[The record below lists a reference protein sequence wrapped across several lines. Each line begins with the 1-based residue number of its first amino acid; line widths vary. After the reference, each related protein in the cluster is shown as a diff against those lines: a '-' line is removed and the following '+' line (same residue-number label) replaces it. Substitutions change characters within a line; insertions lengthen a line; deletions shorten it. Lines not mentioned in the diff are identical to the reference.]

1 MREYC
6 AKLISTAKIAF
17 TKPKDSVFRGQ
28 FENAKTELLK
38 SIRTN
43 VFEASARNKTLNRS
57 LVRQSYE
64 NLRKNLGNVSLE
76 QLRESVDTSGSNT
89 PTSTDVS
96 PRADL
101 PSSPATLPAR
111 SPLLRR
117 VGQSQPNP
125 VGPSSGA
132 KEQYEQTKA
141 NVEQQRQQLM
151 QQITSRGAGDDII
164 KPSNL
169 SLKDKFENLQRQDDP
184 SLKASPGALRS
195 LVNSAGPKLISS
207 PKSNDPKAVFANHI
221 IDGLLDKFPSFKQEW
236 SERNDAD
243 KQSVVLMIIRE
254 LAEYQ
259 IRLLQEK
266 EITGRKASAGKPELP
281 TSLKAVKSDSPKDKE
296 KDKDK
301 KKSAAASSG
310 GTLKEKKAKKHR
322 SIREKRKTNQGPES
336 FLEIL
341 DEDSATKS
349 SEDKVTK
356 ELESIMSANTADWSQ
371 LTVKL
376 KSKVRGSMRRTGRK
390 QDVRPMAPSEMTQ
403 TSSGLSSSVVDLIGA
418 LYEAAGASDEQFD
431 AKMDLLS
438 NHVTKVGDMMK
449 KLIEGLQ
456 GSLTSVKEESALQSA
471 LNKTMD
477 EMEAF
482 PARGTIDQVDS
493 ELIGRGQYSSMIQ
506 QLLKEYVYDA
516 GVSIQNMTQQILSD
530 IELLNQYRQGN
541 ASSPI
546 TLDDTTEAVV
556 LHVVALSITFK
567 QRLAQALNDLETTRY
582 LALERTVGSSERE
595 GLGPRTL
602 SKRESPRVRLAG
614 GDHSVWTDEPES
626 ASVNDG
632 SLSPNS
638 LTGPYRAGTINQLIR
653 RLTPED
659 KSAENVSALLQFN
672 QFQQLPEEESERV
685 GFFKT
690 FLLTYRSF
698 MSAASLLDKLLER
711 YHVPRGKLSPDE
723 GLVVKQRVCDV
734 IKFWIN
740 EHSYDLDTMLF
751 TKLKYF
757 FDGAVKKDK
766 LDHIAANILEDLG
779 RMVSTHYSCITS
791 HDTAT

>member
-1 MREYC
+1 MRDNC

-64 NLRKNLGNVSLE
+64 NLRKNLGNVSLD
-76 QLRESVDTSGSNT
+76 QLRDSVDTSGSNT

-96 PRADL
+96 PRNDL
-101 PSSPATLPAR
+101 PASPATLPAR

-125 VGPSSGA
+125 VGPSSSGA
-132 KEQYEQTKA
+132 KEQYEQQKA
-141 NVEQQRQQLM
+141 NVDQQRQQLM
-151 QQITSRGAGDDII
+151 NQITSRGAGDEMI

-169 SLKDKFENLQRQDDP
+169 SLKDKFETLQRQDDP

-195 LVNSAGPKLISS
+195 LVSSAGPKLISS
-207 PKSNDPKAVFANHI
+207 PKNSDPKNVFANHI
-221 IDGLLDKFPSFKQEW
+221 IDGLLDKFPAFKQEW
-236 SERNDAD
+236 GDRNDAD
-243 KQSVVLMIIRE
+243 KQSVVQMIIRE

-259 IRLLQEK
+259 IRILQEK

-281 TSLKAVKSDSPKDKE
+281 TSLKSLKVESPKDKE

-301 KKSAAASSG
+301 KRSAAASSG

-376 KSKVRGSMRRTGRK
+376 KSKVRGSVRRTGRK

-418 LYEAAGASDEQFD
+418 LFEAAGASDEQFD

-438 NHVTKVGDMMK
+438 NHVIKVGDMMK
-449 KLIEGLQ
+449 KLVEGLQ
-456 GSLTSVKEESALQSA
+456 GSLTNVKEESALQGA
-471 LNKTMD
+471 LNKTTD
-477 EMEAF
+477 EMESF
-482 PARGTIDQVDS
+482 PTRGSIDQVDN
-493 ELIGRGQYSSMIQ
+493 ELIGRGQYSVMIQ

-582 LALERTVGSSERE
+582 LALERTMNSASDRE

-614 GDHSVWTDEPES
+614 GDHSVWTDDGETP
-626 ASVNDG
+626 VNDG
-632 SLSPNS
+632 SLSPSS

-659 KSAENVSALLQFN
+659 KAAENVSALLQFN
-672 QFQQLPEEESERV
+672 QFQQLPDEESERV
-685 GFFKT
+685 GFFRT

-711 YHVPRGKLSPDE
+711 YHVPRGKLSAE
-723 GLVVKQRVCDV
+723 ESLVVKQRVCDV

-779 RMVSTHYSCITS
+779 RMVRPCIIS
-791 HDTAT
+791 RGAH